1 MRKGWCTSKA
11 FFCAC
16 GNSAR
21 AAGEFYA
28 EISIRT
34 CVAVEDLLF
43 YLYRPRI
50 LLILC
55 PAHPERGNQGR
66 FQLLLFDNLIR
77 CPISQKARCKK
88 EGKES
93 DLLWPRNFR
102 HVKCHLWHSGDWEVT
117 KDWRCLE
124 YSNFQHCF
132 SSIVN
137 QLVVIGGTV
146 DEFYVTLYN
155 GRLTIWLKLKKQV
168 EQEGV
173 RSVYLKVVRSVK

>member
-1 MRKGWCTSKA
+1 MRKPWCTSKA

-16 GNSAR
+16 GNSVR

-66 FQLLLFDNLIR
+66 FG
-77 CPISQKARCKK
+77 CPISQKVRRKK
-88 EGKES
+88 EAKES

-117 KDWRCLE
+117 KDWKCLE

-132 SSIVN
+132 YSSIIN
-137 QLVVIGGTV
+137 QLVVIGRTV
-146 DEFYVTLYN
+146 EEFYVTLSN
-155 GRLTIWLKLKKQV
+155 GRLTIWLKLKNKLSRK
-168 EQEGV
+168 G
-173 RSVYLKVVRSVK
+173 

>member
-1 MRKGWCTSKA
+1 MRKPWCTSKA

-50 LLILC
+50 LLI
-55 PAHPERGNQGR
+55 PAHPERGIQGR
-66 FQLLLFDNLIR
+66 FC

-117 KDWRCLE
+117 KDWKCLE
-124 YSNFQHCF
+124 YFNFQHCF

-137 QLVVIGGTV
+137 QLVVIGATE
-146 DEFYVTLYN
+146 DEFYMTLSN
-155 GRLTIWLKLKKQV
+155 GRLTIWLKSKKQV
-168 EQEGV
+168 EQKKG
-173 RSVYLKVVRSVK
+173 RGLKDSRL